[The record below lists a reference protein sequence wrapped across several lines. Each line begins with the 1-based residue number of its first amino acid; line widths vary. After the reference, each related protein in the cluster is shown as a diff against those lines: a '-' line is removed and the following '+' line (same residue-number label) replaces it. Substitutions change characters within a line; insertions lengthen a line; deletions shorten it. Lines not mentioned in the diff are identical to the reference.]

1 MFRLPLWRSEPVHL
15 RWWLPSALPFSLT
28 SCGALQNMPAVPA
41 RSTSDRVSLKD
52 LGSTKSILFWLPQVS
67 LSFLQSVCFGGKS
80 SACINNMINA
90 ISTYLPISAC
100 TPDQFH
106 SKAFSWDYSYVTKNG
121 LPYGRFSIF
130 TFFSS
135 SQNSFLFIS
144 VSNQKTILNMS
155 RSVLRPSRFSQV
167 ISVASPL

>member
-1 MFRLPLWRSEPVHL
+1 MCIRDRGYVADFKRDADNRLVFLGSLDFPLKRKGVQLLKPVSYTH
-15 RWWLPSALPFSLT
+15 
-28 SCGALQNMPAVPA
+28 
-41 RSTSDRVSLKD
+41 LKD

-90 ISTYLPISAC
+90 VSTYLPISAC